1 MDAGKSLWGPSIPLA
16 SRGRLENSH
25 TALSGCS
32 APSIEVTRGS
42 SFHTLHIYTHC
53 ALYPLLAP
61 WDSEPTGFMLSS
73 FGLLPLP
80 RACPR
85 HHVWRQG

>member
-1 MDAGKSLWGPSIPLA
+1 MLARVFGVPPYPLLPSLG
-16 SRGRLENSH
+16 EQ
-25 TALSGCS
+25 LSTSQCS

-53 ALYPLLAP
+53 ALYPLLAT
-61 WDSEPTGFMLSS
+61 WDSKPTGFMLSS

-80 RACPR
+80 RACPK
-85 HHVWRQG
+85 HHVWLQE